1 MKIETKDL
9 GTESC
14 PGDGVVK
21 LEMFPHNRKP
31 SHRHISGELL
41 NFRGQPNQKHT
52 HMHTHMHTHKHTH
65 THTHTEYLTPT
76 TSGEVAQTLA
86 STSSKWGLGREVQ
99 VAS

>member
-14 PGDGVVK
+14 PGYGVMK
-21 LEMFPHNRKP
+21 LEKFPHNRKP

-52 HMHTHMHTHKHTH
+52 HTHTHTQTHTHTDTQTQTH
-65 THTHTEYLTPT
+65 THTHPHTHT
-76 TSGEVAQTLA
+76 Q
-86 STSSKWGLGREVQ
+86 ST
-99 VAS
+99 